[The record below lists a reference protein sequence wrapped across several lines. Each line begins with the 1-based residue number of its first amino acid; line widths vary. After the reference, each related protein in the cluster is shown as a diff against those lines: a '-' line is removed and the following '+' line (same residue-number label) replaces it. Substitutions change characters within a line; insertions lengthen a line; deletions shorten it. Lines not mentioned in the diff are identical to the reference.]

1 MRIEE
6 NKVMPDPDD
15 IFPCEYKNIAISK
28 MWSRHLI

>member
-1 MRIEE
+1 MRIKE

-15 IFPCEYKNIAISK
+15 IFHANIKIYAISK